1 MMDPFLPLVTYMPK
15 ITAHDISTSFGRNI
29 IERGTLYFKECRVL
43 SCEFDETN
51 HKLSGSVKGRAETP
65 YQTSASINVSNKGGF
80 IIQSNCT
87 CPVGWNCKHAV
98 ALLLAYQADTPNYN
112 IENSYKTW
120 FETLQG
126 QLHKKKENTIHS
138 AYQGYF
144 RLSFIKTAY
153 DHGLQYIQV
162 EYGSLRFLKG
172 ENISVFVEKDL
183 ISIVNNESWME
194 SYKWVKTEDINI
206 LQLLLAKEG
215 RVPKLLKTTL
225 HTENDQLALQKI
237 LATGRCFW
245 NEFSLILHPSESRD
259 LALDWHDDEDF
270 KQLNVSLD
278 GIDNWLLLPTPEPF
292 YIDTDSGNVGLI
304 QSSFGREWI
313 LSFLQTPPLAKEQC
327 QHFTQE
333 VSLLFP
339 QNVLANPIYYPTR
352 DISSPLRVVL
362 SLNEKRIKGEL
373 LFVAR
378 LCFHYAELQ
387 LDPIVI
393 ETPKRTQFM
402 FNDEI
407 INIKRDIE
415 GETLAI
421 YEFEQLCLLDISMY
435 DPKQIKTSHL
445 SGILAPELGGS
456 QQFQWLSLLTA
467 HKARLEVLNWEFDIA
482 ADLALSSEKI
492 DSIDIAVED
501 QGNWFDLGVSIEV
514 EGKRIELLPLLLEWL
529 RNNENW
535 RQNDFDI
542 LLVQGNSRPLRVKRS
557 SIQPILSILQEL
569 GEVHNE
575 SIKLPKSHAALL
587 AQLPDIN
594 NWIGG
599 EHIQALASKLTSF
612 KGIQEV
618 QVPSSLCATLRDYQL
633 HGLNWLL
640 FLNEYGFSGVL
651 ADDMGLGK
659 TVQTLAYL
667 LYKKEQKMSSAPA
680 LVICPTSLIGNWL
693 SETKKFT
700 PTIKVLVLHGVERHQ
715 HFDTLTEYDLVITT
729 YPLIG
734 RDFKHLKEIVF
745 SDLILDEAQTIKNP
759 LAKMTKSIKQLN
771 AKCRLCL
778 TGTPMENHLGELW
791 SLFDFLMPGFL
802 GNYSTFNRVY
812 RKGIEGE
819 GNQQI
824 QSWLIQKTQPFLL
837 RRTKDEVAKELPE
850 KTEIIH
856 KIILPNDQRTLYE
869 SIRITMEAKVR
880 DLLKE
885 KGMARSRIEFLD
897 ALLKL
902 RQACCDPRLVKL
914 EHAKEVKSS
923 AKLDFLMH
931 MLLEMVEEGRRI
943 LIFSQFATMLTL
955 IEEELIAKN
964 IDFVKLTGQTRDRS
978 TIIDRFQSGE
988 VPIFLIS
995 LKAGGVGLN
1004 LTAADTVIHY
1014 DPWWNPA
1021 VENQATDRA
1030 YRIGQDKPVFVYKL
1044 ICEQT
1049 VEERVL
1055 ALQARKQKLAD
1066 SVYGKDQHAKYA
1078 PDNSDALLKLF
1089 ERY

>member
-1 MMDPFLPLVTYMPK
+1 MPK

-29 IERGTLYFKECRVL
+29 IERGTRYFKESRVS
-43 SCEFDETN
+43 SCEFDEEN
-51 HKLSGSVKGRAETP
+51 SKLSGSVKGREETP
-65 YQTSASINVSNKGGF
+65 YQTSATIKVSNKGGF
-80 IIQSNCT
+80 IIQSNCA

-112 IENSYKTW
+112 IENCYKTW

-126 QLHKKKENTIHS
+126 QLHKKKEHEVHS

-153 DHGLQYIQV
+153 DHSLQYIQV

-172 ENISVFVEKDL
+172 ENVSVFVEKDL
-183 ISIVNNESWME
+183 ISIVDNESWME
-194 SYKWVKTEDINI
+194 SYKWVKSEDINI

-225 HTENDQLALQKI
+225 HTENDQFALQKI

-245 NEFSLILHPSESRD
+245 KNLSLPLISAASRELGLH
-259 LALDWHDDEDF
+259 WQDEDEL
-270 KQLNVSLD
+270 KQLKVDLE
-278 GIDNWLLLPTPEPF
+278 GTENWLLLPTPKPF
-292 YIDTDSGNVGLI
+292 YIDTYSGEIGVLDSP
-304 QSSFGREWI
+304 FGREWI

-339 QNVLANPIYYPTR
+339 QEVLANPVSYPNR
-352 DISSPLRVVL
+352 EIVSPLKVVF
-362 SLNEKRIKGEL
+362 SLNEKRIKGES
-373 LFVAR
+373 LFIAR
-378 LCFHYAELQ
+378 LCFYYAELE
-387 LDPIVI
+387 LDPII
-393 ETPKRTQFM
+393 LETPERTQFM
-402 FNDEI
+402 LNDEI

-415 GETLAI
+415 GEKLAA
-421 YEFEQLCLLDISMY
+421 YEFEQLCLLDLYMY
-435 DPKQIKTSHL
+435 DPKQIKTTHL
-445 SGILAPELGGS
+445 LGILAPELGGS

-467 HKARLEVLNWEFDIA
+467 HKARLEILGWEFEIG

-492 DSIDIAVED
+492 DSIDIAISE

-514 EGKRIELLPLLLEWL
+514 EGKKIELLPLLLEWL

-535 RQNDFDI
+535 QQNDFDI
-542 LLVQGNSRPLRVKRS
+542 LLVQGNARPLRVKRS

-575 SIKLPKSHAALL
+575 SVKLPQSHAALL

-594 NWIGG
+594 NWVGG
-599 EHIQALASKLTSF
+599 EHVQALANKLTTF

-618 QVPSSLCATLRDYQL
+618 EVPKALNATLRDYQL
-633 HGLNWLL
+633 NGLNWLL

-667 LYKKEQKMSSAPA
+667 LYKKEQKMCSDPA

-693 SETKKFT
+693 NEAHKFT
-700 PTIKVLVLHGVERHQ
+700 PTLNVLVLHGVDRHQ
-715 HFDTLTEYDLVITT
+715 YFDSIKEFDLVITT

-734 RDFKHLKEIVF
+734 RDFKHLNEIVF

-771 AKCRLCL
+771 AHCRLCL

-802 GNYSTFNRVY
+802 GSYSTFNRVY

-824 QSWLIQKTQPFLL
+824 QDWLIQKTQPFLL

-923 AKLDFLMH
+923 VKLDFLMH
-931 MLLEMVEEGRRI
+931 MVLEMVEEGRRI

-955 IEEELIAKN
+955 IEEELLEKGIKY
-964 IDFVKLTGQTRDRS
+964 VKLTGQTRDRT
-978 TIIDRFQSGE
+978 TIIERFQNGE

-1066 SVYGKDQHAKYA
+1066 SVYGKDQNVKYA